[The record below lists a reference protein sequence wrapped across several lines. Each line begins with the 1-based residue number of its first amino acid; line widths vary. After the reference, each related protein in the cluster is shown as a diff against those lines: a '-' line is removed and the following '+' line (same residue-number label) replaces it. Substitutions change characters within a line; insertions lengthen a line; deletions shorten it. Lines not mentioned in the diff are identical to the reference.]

1 VFEQTFDCNDL
12 VTILENTQNT
22 FTLLYK
28 EDIVLYIGIRD
39 LEETEEEMNYETYQ
53 SIGNA
58 VSSDSDAVGVLMDEG
73 TISKVTSPSD
83 NDLALAIEWIATYQV
98 GDDLE
103 VAQKFA
109 NVIAFLDLTIQTK
122 NQRRI
127 LAEAK
132 RQYAKQHGVKVSQV
146 KIMKEAN

>member
-1 VFEQTFDCNDL
+1 
-12 VTILENTQNT
+12 
-22 FTLLYK
+22 
-28 EDIVLYIGIRD
+28 
-39 LEETEEEMNYETYQ
+39 MNYETYQ

-73 TISKVTSPSD
+73 TISKVTSPSE

-103 VAQKFA
+103 TAQKFA
-109 NVIAFLDLTIQTK
+109 NVIAFLDLTIQSK
-122 NQRRI
+122 NNRKV

-132 RQYAKQHGVKVSQV
+132 RQYAATHGIKVSQV
-146 KIMKEAN
+146 KIKREAK